1 MISGIRDNNVG
12 EITPI
17 SKSYTI
23 AGKTYTFE
31 TGSFALLIDGAVTI
45 RDELGH
51 VLLTT
56 AGVSKKGKAGADW
69 FPLSVDYQ
77 ERFYATGNI
86 GGGRF
91 NKREARPTTSAI
103 LNSRLIDRPI
113 RPMFPKGTTNEV
125 QIIPTIYSATGKQ
138 DFGVWGITGA
148 SIALQ
153 LAGVHQFEDAVSGVR
168 LAVME
173 DGGMIFDPTFE
184 EINNALYELTVAG
197 TADIITMVEMGGK
210 EASEEMIMQG
220 FVYAQKVLS
229 DLSAAQK
236 DFIATVEAKYP
247 ITKMDLDVK
256 AGIAGLEEK
265 VFAVLSA
272 EKIEALYNIGK
283 IDFHHKL
290 EEIIAEAKTA
300 LGYTEDTEELNGNEI
315 GELVYK
321 YVKKVMRKN
330 VLETGRRLDGRKGD
344 EVRPI
349 MTEVGILPLT
359 HGSGHFRRGVTSV
372 LSIATLGGPLDNE
385 LVEGM
390 YPEYERR
397 YMHHYNFPPYSVG
410 EIKMMRG
417 VGRREVGHGNLAEK
431 ALMPVLPKIE
441 EFGYTV
447 RVVSEVHTC
456 NGSSS
461 MGSVCG
467 STLALMDAGVPI
479 SAPVSGVAMGMV
491 FDDATGKYVVLSD
504 IQAQED
510 FLGDM
515 DFKVAGTRKGITA
528 LQMDTKIDGL
538 TLAIVKEVFEQ
549 AKGAREFILQG
560 MLKSI
565 DKPRSEVSKHAPALI
580 SMKINPEKIGM
591 VIGKGGETI
600 QDMQKY
606 FGVEISIEDDG
617 TVVIT
622 GPNKEAGEGAKK
634 AIENIVREIEIG
646 QEFDGEVVK
655 ILEGVGAIVEIG
667 GGKSGM
673 IHISKLSDKR
683 IARVEDVVNT
693 GDKVH
698 VKVIQVDNEKGRIG
712 LQKI

>member
-1 MISGIRDNNVG
+1 
-12 EITPI
+12 
-17 SKSYTI
+17 
-23 AGKTYTFE
+23 
-31 TGSFALLIDGAVTI
+31 
-45 RDELGH
+45 
-51 VLLTT
+51 
-56 AGVSKKGKAGADW
+56 
-69 FPLSVDYQ
+69 
-77 ERFYATGNI
+77 
-86 GGGRF
+86 
-91 NKREARPTTSAI
+91 
-103 LNSRLIDRPI
+103 
-113 RPMFPKGTTNEV
+113 
-125 QIIPTIYSATGKQ
+125 
-138 DFGVWGITGA
+138 
-148 SIALQ
+148 
-153 LAGVHQFEDAVSGVR
+153 
-168 LAVME
+168 
-173 DGGMIFDPTFE
+173 
-184 EINNALYELTVAG
+184 
-197 TADIITMVEMGGK
+197 
-210 EASEEMIMQG
+210 
-220 FVYAQKVLS
+220 
-229 DLSAAQK
+229 
-236 DFIATVEAKYP
+236 
-247 ITKMDLDVK
+247 
-256 AGIAGLEEK
+256 
-265 VFAVLSA
+265 
-272 EKIEALYNIGK
+272 
-283 IDFHHKL
+283 
-290 EEIIAEAKTA
+290 
-300 LGYTEDTEELNGNEI
+300 
-315 GELVYK
+315 
-321 YVKKVMRKN
+321 
-330 VLETGRRLDGRKGD
+330 
-344 EVRPI
+344 
-349 MTEVGILPLT
+349 
-359 HGSGHFRRGVTSV
+359 
-372 LSIATLGGPLDNE
+372 
-385 LVEGM
+385 
-390 YPEYERR
+390 
-397 YMHHYNFPPYSVG
+397 
-410 EIKMMRG
+410 MMRG

-479 SAPVSGVAMGMV
+479 TAPVSGVAMGMV

-538 TLAIVKEVFEQ
+538 TLAIVREVFEQ

-565 DKPRSEVSKHAPALI
+565 ETPRPEVSPHAPALI
-580 SMKINPEKIGM
+580 SMKIDPSKIGM

-622 GPNKEAGEGAKK
+622 GPSKEAGEGAKK
-634 AIENIVREIEIG
+634 AIENIVRDIEVG

-683 IARVEDVVNT
+683 VERVEDVVNT

-698 VKVIQVDNEKGRIG
+698 VKVIQVDNDKGRIG